1 MNSNIINVI
10 LIKKCYQKRDSYEG
24 CGKYSVR
31 FEKITYAW
39 EQRKLSDCAEFRRGS
54 FPQPYGNKDW
64 YDGKGAMPFVQ
75 VADVSS
81 DMKLVNDT
89 KQKISK
95 LAQPMSVFAEKG
107 SVLVTLQGSIGRVAI
122 TQYGAFVD
130 RTVLIFDKYKDDIDK
145 KFWAYIIKEKFEYE
159 AKKAP
164 GGTIKTI
171 TKEVLANFD
180 LMLPCYA
187 EQSILADYLIKLDHL
202 ITLHQRKCD
211 ETKQLKKFMLQK
223 MFPKNGEKNPEIRF
237 EGFTDDWEQRKLS
250 EICERITRKNRN
262 NESDLPLTIASQ
274 FGLIDQRD
282 FFNKVVAAKDMS
294 NYYLLKKGEFAYNK
308 SYSNGFDYGSI
319 KRLNAYKQGCLS
331 TLYICFGITSDEVES
346 DYLECFFDT
355 LKWYGDLSMICA
367 EGARNHGL
375 LNVDTKGF
383 FDEVTVDLPK
393 SLEEQKRISVYM
405 NALNRLITLHQR
417 KCYELKNLKQ
427 YMANHMFVNQS
438 TKCDRNIATNHKKLQ
453 ERTKEMGELESV
465 IEQRLIDQLCG
476 GDSQWTYRKD
486 IRTEEQL
493 WDNFKYILEQNNK
506 AKLNDMPLSESE
518 FAKIKNDV
526 SHASFYDAGKWQV
539 GENGK
544 VYVHVQRGNETLHL
558 VVMNNEHIAGGT
570 SVYEVINQYQ
580 AFKTDEVDDKRD
592 RRFDVTLLINGIPM
606 IHIELKNK
614 DHSYMDGYRQI
625 EKYISEGKFRGLF
638 SNIQMFVVSNAVD
651 TKYFAAARA
660 AELAEGKKFITGWVD
675 NENYP
680 VCDYLDFAKAVLRIP
695 QAHEMIAKYTVLDNE
710 KKKLLILRPY
720 QIHAIEAMRAASK
733 RSISGYIWHTTGS
746 GKTMTSYK
754 ATRNLLMDIPS
765 IEKTIF
771 LIDRKDLDMQTKMA
785 FQSYADNDTIDV
797 DDTENVDA
805 LIRRLTDGN
814 RQMIVT
820 TRQKLQTMIAK
831 RLQEGT
837 KEYDK
842 IRNLR
847 VAFVVDECHRAVT
860 PETKRKI
867 ERFFAHSLWYGFT
880 GTPIFEENRYE
891 QKGDLPQTTDELYG
905 ACLHSYTIKN
915 AIHDEAVLG
924 FMVENLGPKKED
936 VDDAV
941 FETEEHM
948 RQVLDVVL
956 NQSYTKL
963 GMQNG
968 KGRTYEGI
976 LTVGSIAKAQRYYEL
991 LKRIKAGKDALK
1003 INEEICKV
1011 VPDFPKFAITYSVT
1025 ENDEASTVNQDKMR
1039 ESLQDYNEMFGTHY
1053 DVENINAYNSN
1064 LNDRLARKEKRY
1076 MERSQQLDLVIVV
1089 NRLLT
1094 GFDAPCL
1101 STLYM
1106 DRSPMSPQD
1115 IIQAFS
1121 RTNRL
1126 FDANKTYGQ
1135 VVTFQSPKDF
1145 KKEIDRALRLYSRG
1159 GEGVAVSEDWE
1170 SVLDVFSIDIK
1181 TIHALGRTP
1190 EEISQLSREQKKSFI
1205 YAFRSLDKSFAH
1217 LKAFSRYREEL
1228 LADYDFSQEEYENY
1242 AAMYKN
1248 VMEELKKPKDE
1259 AENDNPVM
1267 DDYDLIAYS
1276 KMRVDFEYI
1285 VELLQGLVNY
1295 LDQSSNDFQDAIFAK
1310 NILALREI
1318 SKEFA
1323 EDNQKL
1329 GELLEQVIDNIEQD
1343 KDRYKGQD
1351 IAVVVNQMRYD
1362 AIDTEIKT
1370 FAKLWN
1376 LNEDDVRYEVYNYR
1390 DGEMANENTFKDR
1403 AYASY
1408 KEGVEEPMPK
1418 FKFRKIIVEKFKHD
1432 LMENVLPLR
1441 N

>member
-1 MNSNIINVI
+1 MNTPKI
-10 LIKKCYQKRDSYEG
+10 
-24 CGKYSVR
+24 R
-31 FEKITYAW
+31 FKGFKDDW
-39 EQRKLSDCAEFRRGS
+39 EQRKLGEVSKRVIVGLATSVTPYYRAEGVPILRNLNIKENYLDDSDILFLDRSYAES
-54 FPQPYGNKDW
+54 Q
-64 YDGKGAMPFVQ
+64 
-75 VADVSS
+75 
-81 DMKLVNDT
+81 
-89 KQKISK
+89 ISK
-95 LAQPMSVFAEKG
+95 QIRAGDVLTVHTGYIGTSCVVPEKYDKCLTFTTLITTTDNSVLKGEFLAQYLNSDIGMSALQ
-107 SVLVTLQGSIGRVAI
+107 SVTTQGGRQNLN
-122 TQYGAFVD
+122 TNDFVKVEI
-130 RTVLIFDKYKDDIDK
+130 RFPSL
-145 KFWAYIIKEKFEYE
+145 
-159 AKKAP
+159 
-164 GGTIKTI
+164 
-171 TKEVLANFD
+171 L
-180 LMLPCYA
+180 
-187 EQSILADYLIKLDHL
+187 EQSNICAMLRNIDNL
-202 ITLHQRKCD
+202 ITLHQRKCC
-211 ETKQLKKFMLQK
+211 ELKK
-223 MFPKNGEKNPEIRF
+223 
-237 EGFTDDWEQRKLS
+237 
-250 EICERITRKNRN
+250 
-262 NESDLPLTIASQ
+262 
-274 FGLIDQRD
+274 
-282 FFNKVVAAKDMS
+282 
-294 NYYLLKKGEFAYNK
+294 
-308 SYSNGFDYGSI
+308 
-319 KRLNAYKQGCLS
+319 
-331 TLYICFGITSDEVES
+331 
-346 DYLECFFDT
+346 
-355 LKWYGDLSMICA
+355 
-367 EGARNHGL
+367 
-375 LNVDTKGF
+375 
-383 FDEVTVDLPK
+383 
-393 SLEEQKRISVYM
+393 
-405 NALNRLITLHQR
+405 
-417 KCYELKNLKQ
+417 LKQ
-427 YMANHMFVNQS
+427 YMFVNQS
-438 TKCDRNIATNHKKLQ
+438 IKCDRNIATNHKKLQ

-506 AKLNDMPLSESE
+506 AKLNDTPLSESE

-820 TRQKLQTMIAK
+820 TRQKLQTMITK

-1170 SVLDVFSIDIK
+1170 SVLDVFSIDVK

-1259 AENDNPVM
+1259 AENDDPVM

-1441 N
+1441 D

>member
-1 MNSNIINVI
+1 MGDSCKLNGRIGFRGYTEKDIVTKEIGGVLTFSPTNIVDNKLTMECKNTYITREKYDESPEIKIFNGDILFVKTGSTLGKSALVTGLKEDASINPQIVVMRVEKDKETFMSNVLITDG
-10 LIKKCYQKRDSYEG
+10 IKKQVTAVKIGGAVPTMTETELKNIKYYEPVEKEEQKRIGQY
-24 CGKYSVR
+24 
-31 FEKITYAW
+31 FEH
-39 EQRKLSDCAEFRRGS
+39 
-54 FPQPYGNKDW
+54 
-64 YDGKGAMPFVQ
+64 
-75 VADVSS
+75 
-81 DMKLVNDT
+81 
-89 KQKISK
+89 
-95 LAQPMSVFAEKG
+95 
-107 SVLVTLQGSIGRVAI
+107 
-122 TQYGAFVD
+122 
-130 RTVLIFDKYKDDIDK
+130 
-145 KFWAYIIKEKFEYE
+145 
-159 AKKAP
+159 
-164 GGTIKTI
+164 
-171 TKEVLANFD
+171 
-180 LMLPCYA
+180 
-187 EQSILADYLIKLDHL
+187 LDHL

-237 EGFTDDWEQRKLS
+237 EGFTDAWEQRKLDTVAKFS
-250 EICERITRKNRN
+250 KGSGYSKGDLIETGTPIILYGRLYTKYETSISDVDTYVEAKEGSVYSKGGEVIVPASGETAEDIARAATVDKSGILLGGDLNVVMP
-262 NESDLPLTIASQ
+262 NEDINSAFLAIS
-274 FGLIDQRD
+274 I
-282 FFNKVVAAKDMS
+282 
-294 NYYLLKKGEFAYNK
+294 
-308 SYSNGFDYGSI
+308 SNGNSQRELAKKAQGKSVVHIHNEEIRNLIVPFPIKAEQNRIVDYF
-319 KRLNAYKQGCLS
+319 S
-331 TLYICFGITSDEVES
+331 TLD
-346 DYLECFFDT
+346 
-355 LKWYGDLSMICA
+355 
-367 EGARNHGL
+367 H
-375 LNVDTKGF
+375 
-383 FDEVTVDLPK
+383 
-393 SLEEQKRISVYM
+393 
-405 NALNRLITLHQR
+405 LITLHQR
-417 KCYELKNLKQ
+417 KCCELKKLKQ

-438 TKCDRNIATNHKKLQ
+438 IKCDRNIAPNHRKLQ

-506 AKLNDMPLSESE
+506 AKLNDMPLSDSE

-820 TRQKLQTMIAK
+820 TRQKLQTMITK

-1039 ESLQDYNEMFGTHY
+1039 ESLQDYNAMFGTHY
-1053 DVENINAYNSN
+1053 DIENINAYNSN

-1106 DRSPMSPQD
+1106 DRSPMNPQD

-1170 SVLDVFSIDIK
+1170 SVLDVFSIDVK

-1259 AENDNPVM
+1259 AENDDPVM

-1441 N
+1441 D

>member
-1 MNSNIINVI
+1 MGDVLICLQNNSFSRADLSNETGVAKNVHYGDVLVKFGEVLDVSKEQLPMI
-10 LIKKCYQKRDSYEG
+10 SDERVLIKYK
-24 CGKYSVR
+24 
-31 FEKITYAW
+31 A
-39 EQRKLSDCAEFRRGS
+39 S
-54 FPQPYGNKDW
+54 FLQNGD
-64 YDGKGAMPFVQ
+64 VI
-75 VADVSS
+75 VAD
-81 DMKLVNDT
+81 T
-89 KQKISK
+89 
-95 LAQPMSVFAEKG
+95 AEDSTVGKCSEIAG
-107 SVLVTLQGSIGRVAI
+107 LNNEIVLSGLHTIPYRP
-122 TQYGAFVD
+122 
-130 RTVLIFDKYKDDIDK
+130 
-145 KFWAYIIKEKFEYE
+145 KEKFASGYLGYYLNSDSYHNQLIPLMQGIKVTAISKSALRDTDIIYPESKE
-159 AKKAP
+159 EQAKI
-164 GGTIKTI
+164 G
-171 TKEVLANFD
+171 NYF
-180 LMLPCYA
+180 
-187 EQSILADYLIKLDHL
+187 QSLDHL
-202 ITLHQRKCD
+202 ITLHQRKCQID
-211 ETKQLKKFMLQK
+211 
-223 MFPKNGEKNPEIRF
+223 GCRF
-237 EGFTDDWEQRKLS
+237 QSPLAITWEQRKLG
-250 EICERITRKNRN
+250 ELCNITTGKLDANAMV
-262 NESDLPLTIASQ
+262 SDGQYDFYTSGIDVFKIDVAAFEGPAITIA
-274 FGLIDQRD
+274 G
-282 FFNKVVAAKDMS
+282 
-294 NYYLLKKGEFAYNK
+294 
-308 SYSNGFDYGSI
+308 NGASVGYMHLADGKF
-319 KRLNAYKQGCLS
+319 NAYQRTYVL
-331 TLYICFGITSDEVES
+331 TDFLADRQF
-346 DYLECFFDT
+346 
-355 LKWYGDLSMICA
+355 
-367 EGARNHGL
+367 
-375 LNVDTKGF
+375 LNVAIGNELPNKIQE
-383 FDEVTVDLPK
+383 EVRGSGIPYIVLNMLTDLAIPFP
-393 SLEEQKRISVYM
+393 SHEEQYAIGVYFQQ
-405 NALNRLITLHQR
+405 LDHLITLHQR
-417 KCYELKNLKQ
+417 KCCELKKLKQ

-438 TKCDRNIATNHKKLQ
+438 IKCDRNIATNHKKLQ

-506 AKLNDMPLSESE
+506 AKLNDTPLSESE

-580 AFKTDEVDDKRD
+580 AFKTDEMDDKRD

-638 SNIQMFVVSNAVD
+638 SNVQMFVVSNAVD

-1408 KEGVEEPMPK
+1408 KAGVEEPMPK

-1441 N
+1441 D

>member
-1 MNSNIINVI
+1 MFRVTRGYVLAATQTNTTKTDEKPYPVYSSQTKDKG
-10 LIKKCYQKRDSYEG
+10 LMGYYKDYLYE
-24 CGKYSVR
+24 
-31 FEKITYAW
+31 
-39 EQRKLSDCAEFRRGS
+39 D
-54 FPQPYGNKDW
+54 
-64 YDGKGAMPFVQ
+64 
-75 VADVSS
+75 
-81 DMKLVNDT
+81 
-89 KQKISK
+89 
-95 LAQPMSVFAEKG
+95 
-107 SVLVTLQGSIGRVAI
+107 AI
-122 TQYGAFVD
+122 TWTTDGANAG
-130 RTVLIFDKYKDDIDK
+130 TVNYRAGKFYCTNVCGVLLSNEVKANQMIAEALNNVAKGYVSYVGNPKLMNNVMADIVIQIPTQ
-145 KFWAYIIKEKFEYE
+145 AEERE
-159 AKKAP
+159 
-164 GGTIKTI
+164 
-171 TKEVLANFD
+171 
-180 LMLPCYA
+180 MLSSLFA
-187 EQSILADYLIKLDHL
+187 SLDHL

-237 EGFTDDWEQRKLS
+237 EGFTDDWEQRKLGEVS
-250 EICERITRKNRN
+250 SKITKKNQDIVVDEVFTN
-262 NESDLPLTIASQ
+262 SAEYGIIS
-274 FGLIDQRD
+274 QRD
-282 FFNKVVAAKDMS
+282 FFDKDIA
-294 NYYLLKKGEFAYNK
+294 NFENIDGYYIVEPNDFVYNPRI
-308 SYSNGFDYGSI
+308 STTAPFGPI
-319 KRLNAYKQGCLS
+319 KRNKLERTGAMSPLYYVFRPHDIDLS
-331 TLYICFGITSDEVES
+331 
-346 DYLECFFDT
+346 YLECFFQT
-355 LKWYGDLSMICA
+355 SCWHTFMRFNGNT
-367 EGARNHGL
+367 GARSDRFAITDK
-375 LNVDTKGF
+375 V
-383 FDEVTVDLPK
+383 FDEMPISMPQDI
-393 SLEEQKRISVYM
+393 EEQQKIGSYFSSLD
-405 NALNRLITLHQR
+405 NLITLHQR
-417 KCYELKNLKQ
+417 KCCELKKLKQ

-438 TKCDRNIATNHKKLQ
+438 IKCDRNIATNHKIKQ

-506 AKLNDMPLSESE
+506 AKLNDTPLSESE

-948 RQVLDVVL
+948 RQVLDVIL

-1039 ESLQDYNEMFGTHY
+1039 ESLQDYNAMFGTHY

-1170 SVLDVFSIDIK
+1170 SVLDVFSIDVK

-1228 LADYDFSQEEYENY
+1228 LVDYDFSQEEYENY

-1259 AENDNPVM
+1259 TEIDDPVM

-1408 KEGVEEPMPK
+1408 KAGVEEPMPK

-1441 N
+1441 D

>member
-1 MNSNIINVI
+1 MGDVCSRVQGNDGRMELPTLTISAGNGWMRQEDRFSGNIAGKEQKNYTLLRKGELSYNHGNSKLAKYGTVFSLQTYEEALVPRVYHSFKVKEGNCDFVEYYFATKLPDRELSKLISSGARMDGLLNIGYDEFMGIQMKFPST
-10 LIKKCYQKRDSYEG
+10 L
-24 CGKYSVR
+24 
-31 FEKITYAW
+31 
-39 EQRKLSDCAEFRRGS
+39 EQRKISLYFR
-54 FPQPYGNKDW
+54 
-64 YDGKGAMPFVQ
+64 
-75 VADVSS
+75 
-81 DMKLVNDT
+81 
-89 KQKISK
+89 
-95 LAQPMSVFAEKG
+95 
-107 SVLVTLQGSIGRVAI
+107 
-122 TQYGAFVD
+122 
-130 RTVLIFDKYKDDIDK
+130 
-145 KFWAYIIKEKFEYE
+145 
-159 AKKAP
+159 
-164 GGTIKTI
+164 
-171 TKEVLANFD
+171 
-180 LMLPCYA
+180 
-187 EQSILADYLIKLDHL
+187 KLDHL
-202 ITLHQRKCD
+202 ITLHQRKC
-211 ETKQLKKFMLQK
+211 
-223 MFPKNGEKNPEIRF
+223 N
-237 EGFTDDWEQRKLS
+237 
-250 EICERITRKNRN
+250 
-262 NESDLPLTIASQ
+262 
-274 FGLIDQRD
+274 
-282 FFNKVVAAKDMS
+282 
-294 NYYLLKKGEFAYNK
+294 
-308 SYSNGFDYGSI
+308 
-319 KRLNAYKQGCLS
+319 
-331 TLYICFGITSDEVES
+331 
-346 DYLECFFDT
+346 
-355 LKWYGDLSMICA
+355 
-367 EGARNHGL
+367 
-375 LNVDTKGF
+375 
-383 FDEVTVDLPK
+383 
-393 SLEEQKRISVYM
+393 
-405 NALNRLITLHQR
+405 
-417 KCYELKNLKQ
+417 ELKNLKQ

-438 TKCDRNIATNHKKLQ
+438 IKCDRNIATNHKKLQ

-506 AKLNDMPLSESE
+506 AKLNDMPLSDSE

-625 EKYISEGKFRGLF
+625 EKYVSEGKFRGLF
-638 SNIQMFVVSNAVD
+638 SNVQMFVVSNAVD
-651 TKYFAAARA
+651 TKYFAAATA
-660 AELAEGKKFITGWVD
+660 AELDKGKKFITGWVD
-675 NENYP
+675 EENSP
-680 VCDYLDFAKAVLRIP
+680 VCDYLDFAEAVLRIP
-695 QAHEMIAKYTVLDNE
+695 QAHEMIAKYMVLDNE

-733 RSISGYIWHTTGS
+733 RGMSGFIWHTTGS

-765 IEKTIF
+765 IEKTVF

-805 LIRRLTDGN
+805 LIRRMADGN

-820 TRQKLQTMIAK
+820 TRQKLQTMITK
-831 RLQEGT
+831 KLQEGT
-837 KEYDK
+837 KEYEK

-860 PETKRKI
+860 PETKRRI

-880 GTPIFEENRYE
+880 GTPIFDENRYE
-891 QKGDLPQTTDELYG
+891 QKGDLPQTTEELYG
-905 ACLHSYTIKN
+905 SCLHSYTIKE

-948 RQVLDVVL
+948 RQVLDVIL

-991 LKRIKAGKDALK
+991 LKRIKEGKDALK

-1025 ENDEASTVNQDKMR
+1025 ENDEASTVNQDKIR
-1039 ESLQDYNEMFGTHY
+1039 EFMKDYNEMFGTHY

-1076 MERSQQLDLVIVV
+1076 LERSQQLDLVIVV

-1106 DRSPMSPQD
+1106 DRQPMSPQD

-1135 VVTFQSPKDF
+1135 VVTFQSPKEF

-1159 GEGVAVSEDWE
+1159 GEGVAVSEDWN
-1170 SVLDVFSIDIK
+1170 SVRETFSIAVK
-1181 TIHALGRTP
+1181 TIHAMGRTP
-1190 EEISQLSREQKKSFI
+1190 EEIHQLSREQKKAFV
-1205 YAFRSLDKSFAH
+1205 YAFRGLDKSFAH

-1228 LADYDFSQEEYENY
+1228 LTEYDFSQEEYENY

-1248 VMEELKKPKDE
+1248 VMEELKDPKDKTE
-1259 AENDNPVM
+1259 KEDPVM

-1295 LDQSSNDFQDAIFAK
+1295 LDQTHDDFQDAIFAK

-1323 EDNQKL
+1323 EDNQQL
-1329 GELLEQVIDNIEQD
+1329 GALLQQVIDNIEQD
-1343 KDRYKGQD
+1343 KARYKGQD
-1351 IAVVVNQMRYD
+1351 IGVVINQMRYD
-1362 AIDTEIKT
+1362 AIDTEIRT

-1376 LNEDDVRYEVYNYR
+1376 LNEDDVRYEVYHYR
-1390 DGEMANENTFKDR
+1390 DGKMENENTFKDR

-1408 KEGVEEPMPK
+1408 KEGVEEPMPP

-1441 N
+1441 D

>member
-1 MNSNIINVI
+1 MN
-10 LIKKCYQKRDSYEG
+10 
-24 CGKYSVR
+24 
-31 FEKITYAW
+31 T
-39 EQRKLSDCAEFRRGS
+39 
-54 FPQPYGNKDW
+54 
-64 YDGKGAMPFVQ
+64 
-75 VADVSS
+75 
-81 DMKLVNDT
+81 
-89 KQKISK
+89 
-95 LAQPMSVFAEKG
+95 
-107 SVLVTLQGSIGRVAI
+107 
-122 TQYGAFVD
+122 
-130 RTVLIFDKYKDDIDK
+130 
-145 KFWAYIIKEKFEYE
+145 
-159 AKKAP
+159 
-164 GGTIKTI
+164 
-171 TKEVLANFD
+171 
-180 LMLPCYA
+180 
-187 EQSILADYLIKLDHL
+187 
-202 ITLHQRKCD
+202 
-211 ETKQLKKFMLQK
+211 
-223 MFPKNGEKNPEIRF
+223 PKIRF
-237 EGFTDDWEQRKLS
+237 KGFKDDWEQRKF
-250 EICERITRKNRN
+250 
-262 NESDLPLTIASQ
+262 SDCYKMSSGYAFKMSDYCDEGV
-274 FGLIDQRD
+274 GLINGESIQHGIINDD
-282 FFNKVVAAKDMS
+282 NLNHLPEFFIQQ
-294 NYYLLKKGEFAYNK
+294 YPEFLLKENDIVVGLNRPITNGNLKIARIPSKYNDSLLYQRAGK
-308 SYSNGFDYGSI
+308 IVYKTDCDKDFTYVLLSQEILKHTLVEAVGSDQPFISTSKLDGWKMMMPSN
-319 KRLNAYKQGCLS
+319 
-331 TLYICFGITSDEVES
+331 
-346 DYLECFFDT
+346 
-355 LKWYGDLSMICA
+355 M
-367 EGARNHGL
+367 
-375 LNVDTKGF
+375 
-383 FDEVTVDLPK
+383 
-393 SLEEQKRISVYM
+393 EEQVKIGEYFQ
-405 NALNRLITLHQR
+405 NLDDLITLHQR
-417 KCYELKNLKQ
+417 KCYELKKLKQ

-438 TKCDRNIATNHKKLQ
+438 IKCDRNIATNHKKLQ
-453 ERTKEMGELESV
+453 ERTKKMGELESV

-820 TRQKLQTMIAK
+820 TRQKLQTMITK

-1039 ESLQDYNEMFGTHY
+1039 ESLQDYNAMFGTHY
-1053 DVENINAYNSN
+1053 DIENINAYNSN

-1170 SVLDVFSIDIK
+1170 SVLDVFSIDVK

-1190 EEISQLSREQKKSFI
+1190 EEIRQLSREQKKSFI

-1259 AENDNPVM
+1259 AENDDPVM

-1441 N
+1441 D

>member
-1 MNSNIINVI
+1 MEPYAVTNDRGFIAQKDAHDEFGYMNN
-10 LIKKCYQKRDSYEG
+10 
-24 CGKYSVR
+24 
-31 FEKITYAW
+31 
-39 EQRKLSDCAEFRRGS
+39 
-54 FPQPYGNKDW
+54 
-64 YDGKGAMPFVQ
+64 
-75 VADVSS
+75 
-81 DMKLVNDT
+81 
-89 KQKISK
+89 
-95 LAQPMSVFAEKG
+95 
-107 SVLVTLQGSIGRVAI
+107 
-122 TQYGAFVD
+122 VD
-130 RTVLIFDKYKDDIDK
+130 RTAYNIVPPNSFAYNPARINVGSLGYYAGGENVIVSSLYEVFQTENYMDDTFLLHWLKSDYFPKWIEKLQEGSVRLYFYFDKLIQCQMMVPSIDEQK
-145 KFWAYIIKEKFEYE
+145 KIGEY
-159 AKKAP
+159 
-164 GGTIKTI
+164 
-171 TKEVLANFD
+171 F
-180 LMLPCYA
+180 
-187 EQSILADYLIKLDHL
+187 SKLDHL

-223 MFPKNGEKNPEIRF
+223 MFPENGEKNPKIRF
-237 EGFTDDWEQRKLS
+237 EGFTDDWEQRKLGDS
-250 EICERITRKNRN
+250 CKLNGRIGFRGYTEKDIVTKEIGGVLTFSPTNIVDNKLTMECKNTYITREKYD
-262 NESDLPLTIASQ
+262 ESPEIKIFNGDILFVKTGSTLGKSALVTGLKEDASINPQ
-274 FGLIDQRD
+274 I
-282 FFNKVVAAKDMS
+282 VVMRVEKDTETFMS
-294 NYYLLKKGEFAYNK
+294 NVLITDGIKKQVTAVKIGGAVPTMTETELKNIKYYEP
-308 SYSNGFDYGSI
+308 
-319 KRLNAYKQGCLS
+319 
-331 TLYICFGITSDEVES
+331 VE
-346 DYLECFFDT
+346 
-355 LKWYGDLSMICA
+355 K
-367 EGARNHGL
+367 
-375 LNVDTKGF
+375 
-383 FDEVTVDLPK
+383 
-393 SLEEQKRISVYM
+393 EEQKRIGQYFEH
-405 NALNRLITLHQR
+405 LDHLITLHQR
-417 KCYELKNLKQ
+417 KCCELKKLKQ

-438 TKCDRNIATNHKKLQ
+438 IKCDRNIATNHKKLQ

-506 AKLNDMPLSESE
+506 AKLNDTPLSDSE

-785 FQSYADNDTIDV
+785 FQSYADSDTIDV

-820 TRQKLQTMIAK
+820 TRQKLQTMITK
-831 RLQEGT
+831 RLQEET

-1039 ESLQDYNEMFGTHY
+1039 ESLQDYNAMFGTHY

-1170 SVLDVFSIDIK
+1170 SVLDVFSIDVK

-1190 EEISQLSREQKKSFI
+1190 EEIRQLSREQKKSFI

-1259 AENDNPVM
+1259 AENDDPVM

-1295 LDQSSNDFQDAIFAK
+1295 LDQSNNDFQDAIFTK

-1441 N
+1441 D

>member
-1 MNSNIINVI
+1 MNTPKI
-10 LIKKCYQKRDSYEG
+10 
-24 CGKYSVR
+24 R
-31 FEKITYAW
+31 FKGFTDDW
-39 EQRKLSDCAEFRRGS
+39 EQRKLGEI
-54 FPQPYGNKDW
+54 Y
-64 YDGKGAMPFVQ
+64 
-75 VADVSS
+75 
-81 DMKLVNDT
+81 
-89 KQKISK
+89 
-95 LAQPMSVFAEKG
+95 
-107 SVLVTLQGSIGRVAI
+107 GSIGN
-122 TQYGAFVD
+122 AFVGTATPYYVD
-130 RTVLIFDKYKDDIDK
+130 QGHFYLESNNVKDGQINHNSEIFINDEFYEKQRDKWLHAGDMVMVQSGHVGHAAVIPKELDNTAAHALIMFRN
-145 KFWAYIIKEKFEYE
+145 AKEKIEPYFLNYEYQTDKT
-159 AKKAP
+159 KKKIENITT
-164 GGTIKTI
+164 GNTIKH
-171 TKEVLANFD
+171 
-180 LMLPCYA
+180 
-187 EQSILADYLIKLDHL
+187 ILASDMQEFEVDIPKYEEQKIIAGYFRTIDHL

-223 MFPKNGEKNPEIRF
+223 MFPKNGEKNPKIRF
-237 EGFTDDWEQRKLS
+237 EGFTDDWEQRKLGEVVGIYDGVHQTPQYQDSGIMFLSVENITTLKS
-250 EICERITRKNRN
+250 EKYISEEAFERDYKVYPEKGDILMTRIGDVGTTNVVQTK
-262 NESDLPLTIASQ
+262 E
-274 FGLIDQRD
+274 
-282 FFNKVVAAKDMS
+282 KVAFYVSLA
-294 NYYLLKKGEFAYNK
+294 LLKPKEINSYFLSNAMKTSVFQKGLRERTLVTAIPQKINK
-308 SYSNGFDYGSI
+308 DEIGRVNVFI
-319 KRLNAYKQGCLS
+319 TNNA
-331 TLYICFGITSDEVES
+331 
-346 DYLECFFDT
+346 
-355 LKWYGDLSMICA
+355 
-367 EGARNHGL
+367 
-375 LNVDTKGF
+375 
-383 FDEVTVDLPK
+383 
-393 SLEEQKRISVYM
+393 EEQKKIGDYFT
-405 NALNRLITLHQR
+405 ALDHLITLHQR
-417 KCYELKNLKQ
+417 KCCELKKLKQ

-438 TKCDRNIATNHKKLQ
+438 IKCDRNIATNHEKLQ

-506 AKLNDMPLSESE
+506 AKLNDTPLSESE

-638 SNIQMFVVSNAVD
+638 SNVQMFVVSNAVD
-651 TKYFAAARA
+651 TKYFAAATA
-660 AELAEGKKFITGWVD
+660 AELDKGKKFITGWVD
-675 NENYP
+675 EENSP
-680 VCDYLDFAKAVLRIP
+680 VCDYLDFAEAVLRIP
-695 QAHEMIAKYTVLDNE
+695 QAHEMIAKYMVLDNE

-733 RSISGYIWHTTGS
+733 RGMSGFIWHTTGS

-765 IEKTIF
+765 IEKTVF

-805 LIRRLTDGN
+805 LIRRMADGN

-820 TRQKLQTMIAK
+820 TRQKLQTMITK
-831 RLQEGT
+831 KLQEGT
-837 KEYDK
+837 KEYEK

-860 PETKRKI
+860 PETKRRI

-880 GTPIFEENRYE
+880 GTPIFDENRYE
-891 QKGDLPQTTDELYG
+891 QKGDLPQTTEELYG
-905 ACLHSYTIKN
+905 SCLHSYTIKE

-948 RQVLDVVL
+948 RQVLDVIL

-991 LKRIKAGKDALK
+991 LKRIKEGKDALK

-1025 ENDEASTVNQDKMR
+1025 ENDEASTVNQDKIR
-1039 ESLQDYNEMFGTHY
+1039 EFMKDYNEMFGTHY

-1076 MERSQQLDLVIVV
+1076 LERSQQLDLVIVV

-1106 DRSPMSPQD
+1106 DRQPMSPQD

-1135 VVTFQSPKDF
+1135 VVTFQSPKEF

-1159 GEGVAVSEDWE
+1159 GEGVAVSEDWN
-1170 SVLDVFSIDIK
+1170 SVRETFSIAVK
-1181 TIHALGRTP
+1181 TIHAMGRTP
-1190 EEISQLSREQKKSFI
+1190 EEIHQLSREQKKAFV
-1205 YAFRSLDKSFAH
+1205 YAFRGLDKSFAH

-1228 LADYDFSQEEYENY
+1228 LTEYDFSQEEYENY

-1248 VMEELKKPKDE
+1248 VMEELKDPKDKTE
-1259 AENDNPVM
+1259 KEDPVM

-1295 LDQSSNDFQDAIFAK
+1295 LDQTHDDFQDAIFAK

-1323 EDNQKL
+1323 EDNQQL
-1329 GELLEQVIDNIEQD
+1329 GALLQQVIDNIEQD
-1343 KDRYKGQD
+1343 KARYKGQD
-1351 IAVVVNQMRYD
+1351 IGVVINQMRYD
-1362 AIDTEIKT
+1362 AIDTEIRT

-1376 LNEDDVRYEVYNYR
+1376 LNEDDVRYEVYHYR
-1390 DGEMANENTFKDR
+1390 DGKMENENTFKDR

-1408 KEGVEEPMPK
+1408 KEGVEEPMPP

-1441 N
+1441 D

>member
-1 MNSNIINVI
+1 MNTPKI
-10 LIKKCYQKRDSYEG
+10 
-24 CGKYSVR
+24 R
-31 FEKITYAW
+31 FKGFADDW
-39 EQRKLSDCAEFRRGS
+39 EQRKLGDSCKLNGRIGFRGYTEKDIVTKEIGGVLTFSPTNIVDNKLTMECKNTYITREKYDESPEIKIFNGDILFVKTGS
-54 FPQPYGNKDW
+54 TL
-64 YDGKGAMPFVQ
+64 GKSA
-75 VADVSS
+75 
-81 DMKLVNDT
+81 
-89 KQKISK
+89 
-95 LAQPMSVFAEKG
+95 
-107 SVLVTLQGSIGRVAI
+107 LVTGLKEDASINPQIVVMRVEKDKE
-122 TQYGAFVD
+122 TFMSN
-130 RTVLIFDKYKDDIDK
+130 VLITDGIKKQVTAVKIGGAVPTMTETELKNIKY
-145 KFWAYIIKEKFEYE
+145 YEPVEKEEQKRIGQYFEH
-159 AKKAP
+159 
-164 GGTIKTI
+164 
-171 TKEVLANFD
+171 
-180 LMLPCYA
+180 
-187 EQSILADYLIKLDHL
+187 LDHL

-237 EGFTDDWEQRKLS
+237 EGFTDDWEQRKLGEVS
-250 EICERITRKNRN
+250 SKITKKNQDIVVDEVFTN
-262 NESDLPLTIASQ
+262 SAEYGIIS
-274 FGLIDQRD
+274 QRD
-282 FFNKVVAAKDMS
+282 FFDKDIA
-294 NYYLLKKGEFAYNK
+294 NFENIDGYYIVEPNDFVYNPRI
-308 SYSNGFDYGSI
+308 STTAPFGPI
-319 KRLNAYKQGCLS
+319 KRNKLERTGAMSPLYYVFRPHDIDLS
-331 TLYICFGITSDEVES
+331 
-346 DYLECFFDT
+346 YLECFFQT
-355 LKWYGDLSMICA
+355 SCWHTFMRFNGNT
-367 EGARNHGL
+367 GARSDRFAITDK
-375 LNVDTKGF
+375 V
-383 FDEVTVDLPK
+383 FDEMPISMPQDI
-393 SLEEQKRISVYM
+393 EEQQKIGSYFSSLD
-405 NALNRLITLHQR
+405 NLITLHQR
-417 KCYELKNLKQ
+417 KCCELKKLKQ

-438 TKCDRNIATNHKKLQ
+438 IKCDRNIATNHKKLQ

-506 AKLNDMPLSESE
+506 AKLNDTPLSESE

-580 AFKTDEVDDKRD
+580 AFKTDEMDDKRD

-638 SNIQMFVVSNAVD
+638 SNVQMFVVSNAVD

-1441 N
+1441 D

>member
-1 MNSNIINVI
+1 M
-10 LIKKCYQKRDSYEG
+10 
-24 CGKYSVR
+24 
-31 FEKITYAW
+31 
-39 EQRKLSDCAEFRRGS
+39 
-54 FPQPYGNKDW
+54 
-64 YDGKGAMPFVQ
+64 
-75 VADVSS
+75 
-81 DMKLVNDT
+81 
-89 KQKISK
+89 
-95 LAQPMSVFAEKG
+95 
-107 SVLVTLQGSIGRVAI
+107 
-122 TQYGAFVD
+122 
-130 RTVLIFDKYKDDIDK
+130 
-145 KFWAYIIKEKFEYE
+145 
-159 AKKAP
+159 
-164 GGTIKTI
+164 
-171 TKEVLANFD
+171 
-180 LMLPCYA
+180 
-187 EQSILADYLIKLDHL
+187 
-202 ITLHQRKCD
+202 
-211 ETKQLKKFMLQK
+211 
-223 MFPKNGEKNPEIRF
+223 
-237 EGFTDDWEQRKLS
+237 
-250 EICERITRKNRN
+250 
-262 NESDLPLTIASQ
+262 
-274 FGLIDQRD
+274 IDQRD
-282 FFNKVVAAKDMS
+282 FFNKIVAAKDMS

-355 LKWYGDLSMICA
+355 LKWYGDVSMICA

-393 SLEEQKRISVYM
+393 SLEEQKRISAYL
-405 NALNRLITLHQR
+405 NALNHLITLHQR
-417 KCYELKNLKQ
+417 KCDETKQLKKFMLQKMFPKNGEKNPEIRFEGFTDDWEQRKLIDYLDVSNEKNKKGDYKKTDVLSVSGEVGIVNQIEFQGRSFAGVSVENYGIVNEGDVVYTKSPLKANPYGIIKTNKGKAGIVSTLYAVYKPKENTDSNFVQIYFELDSRMNSYMHPLVNKGAKNDMKVSDENALKGNVTFPKINEQKAISNFITELDNLITLHQRKCCELKKLKE

-438 TKCDRNIATNHKKLQ
+438 IKCDRNIATNHKKLQ
-453 ERTKEMGELESV
+453 ERTKKMGELESV

-580 AFKTDEVDDKRD
+580 AFKTDEVDDKRN

-638 SNIQMFVVSNAVD
+638 SNVQMFVVSNAVD

-675 NENYP
+675 EKNHP

-785 FQSYADNDTIDV
+785 FQSYAENDTIIV

-867 ERFFAHSLWYGFT
+867 ERFFSHSLWYGFT

-1039 ESLQDYNEMFGTHY
+1039 ESLQDYNAMFGTHY
-1053 DVENINAYNSN
+1053 DIENINAYNSN

-1217 LKAFSRYREEL
+1217 LKAFSRYQEEL

-1441 N
+1441 D

>member
-1 MNSNIINVI
+1 MCKRIFKEQTSEEGEVPFYKIGTFGGIPDAYITRELFEEYKKNYQYPNKGDI
-10 LIKKCYQKRDSYEG
+10 LISA
-24 CGKYSVR
+24 S
-31 FEKITYAW
+31 
-39 EQRKLSDCAEFRRGS
+39 
-54 FPQPYGNKDW
+54 
-64 YDGKGAMPFVQ
+64 
-75 VADVSS
+75 
-81 DMKLVNDT
+81 
-89 KQKISK
+89 
-95 LAQPMSVFAEKG
+95 
-107 SVLVTLQGSIGRVAI
+107 GSIGRTVEYTGKDEYYQDSNI
-122 TQYGAFVD
+122 VWLKHENDLDNSFLKVLYGV
-130 RTVLIFDKYKDDIDK
+130 IE
-145 KFWAYIIKEKFEYE
+145 WSCE
-159 AKKAP
+159 
-164 GGTIKTI
+164 GSTIKR
-171 TKEVLANFD
+171 LYNDNF
-180 LMLPCYA
+180 LKTEFMLPKIE
-187 EQSILADYLIKLDHL
+187 EQIKIGEYFSKLDHL

-237 EGFTDDWEQRKLS
+237 EGFTDAWEQRKLDTVAKFS
-250 EICERITRKNRN
+250 KGSGYSKGDLIETGTPIILYGRLYTKYETSISDVDTYVEAKEGSVYSKGGEVIVPASGETAEDIARAATVDKSGILLGGDLNVVMP
-262 NESDLPLTIASQ
+262 NEDINSAFLAIS
-274 FGLIDQRD
+274 I
-282 FFNKVVAAKDMS
+282 
-294 NYYLLKKGEFAYNK
+294 
-308 SYSNGFDYGSI
+308 SNGNSQRELAKKAQGKSVVHIHNEEIRNLIVPFPIKAEQNRIVDYF
-319 KRLNAYKQGCLS
+319 S
-331 TLYICFGITSDEVES
+331 TLD
-346 DYLECFFDT
+346 
-355 LKWYGDLSMICA
+355 
-367 EGARNHGL
+367 H
-375 LNVDTKGF
+375 
-383 FDEVTVDLPK
+383 
-393 SLEEQKRISVYM
+393 
-405 NALNRLITLHQR
+405 LITLHQR
-417 KCYELKNLKQ
+417 KCCELKKLKQ

-438 TKCDRNIATNHKKLQ
+438 IKCDRNIAPNHRKLQ

-506 AKLNDMPLSESE
+506 AKLNDTPLSESE

-820 TRQKLQTMIAK
+820 TRQKLQTMITK

-991 LKRIKAGKDALK
+991 LKRVKAGKDALK

-1011 VPDFPKFAITYSVT
+1011 VPDFPKFAITYSVM

-1039 ESLQDYNEMFGTHY
+1039 ESLQDYNAMFGTHY
-1053 DVENINAYNSN
+1053 DIENINAYNSN

-1170 SVLDVFSIDIK
+1170 SVLDVFSIDVK

-1190 EEISQLSREQKKSFI
+1190 EEIRQLSREQKKSFI

-1259 AENDNPVM
+1259 AENDDPVM

-1441 N
+1441 D

>member
-1 MNSNIINVI
+1 MNTPKI
-10 LIKKCYQKRDSYEG
+10 
-24 CGKYSVR
+24 R
-31 FEKITYAW
+31 FKGFEDHW
-39 EQRKLSDCAEFRRGS
+39 EQRKLGEVVGIYDGVHQT
-54 FPQPYGNKDW
+54 PQYQDSGIMFLSVENITTLKSEKYISEEAFERDYKVYPQKGDILMTRIGDVGTTNVVQTTGKVAFYVSLALLKPKEINSYFLSNAMKTSVFQKGLRERTLVTAIPQKINKD
-64 YDGKGAMPFVQ
+64 
-75 VADVSS
+75 
-81 DMKLVNDT
+81 
-89 KQKISK
+89 
-95 LAQPMSVFAEKG
+95 E
-107 SVLVTLQGSIGRVAI
+107 IGRVNVFI
-122 TQYGAFVD
+122 TNNAEEQ
-130 RTVLIFDKYKDDIDK
+130 K
-145 KFWAYIIKEKFEYE
+145 KIE
-159 AKKAP
+159 
-164 GGTIKTI
+164 
-171 TKEVLANFD
+171 
-180 LMLPCYA
+180 
-187 EQSILADYLIKLDHL
+187 DYFTALDHL

-211 ETKQLKKFMLQK
+211 ETKQLKKFMLQN

-237 EGFTDDWEQRKLS
+237 EGFTDDWEQRKLN
-250 EICERITRKNRN
+250 EIADVRDGTHDSPKYVQEGHPFITSKN
-262 NESDLPLTIASQ
+262 
-274 FGLIDQRD
+274 
-282 FFNKVVAAKDMS
+282 V
-294 NYYLLKKGEFAYNK
+294 
-308 SYSNGFDYGSI
+308 SNGFINY
-319 KRLNAYKQGCLS
+319 
-331 TLYICFGITSDEVES
+331 DEVQYITDV
-346 DYLECFFDT
+346 DYEEINKRSKVDVHDILMGMIGTIGNLALIRQKPDFAIKNVALIKYTGDVDYQYLYQT
-355 LKWYGDLSMICA
+355 LQ
-367 EGARNHGL
+367 
-375 LNVDTKGF
+375 VDC
-383 FDEVTVDLPK
+383 VTRQLFTGMDGGTQKFV
-393 SLEEQKRISVYM
+393 SLKKIRELGIPFTEEQEQQKIGQYFE
-405 NALNRLITLHQR
+405 NLDNLITLHQR
-417 KCYELKNLKQ
+417 KCCELKKLKQ

-438 TKCDRNIATNHKKLQ
+438 IKCDRNIATNHKKLQ

-506 AKLNDMPLSESE
+506 AKLNDTPLSDSE

-675 NENYP
+675 EKNHP

-1039 ESLQDYNEMFGTHY
+1039 ESLQDYNAMFGTHY

-1170 SVLDVFSIDIK
+1170 SVLDVFSIDVK

-1259 AENDNPVM
+1259 AENDDPVM

-1441 N
+1441 D

>member
-1 MNSNIINVI
+1 MGDSCKLNGRIGFRGYTEKDIVTKEIGGVLTFSPTNIVDNKLTMECKNTYITREKYDESPEIKIFNGDILFVKTGSTLGKSALVTGLKEDASINPQIVVMRVEKDKETFMSNVLITDG
-10 LIKKCYQKRDSYEG
+10 IKKQVTAVKIGGAVPTMTETELKNIKYYEPVEKEEQKRIGQY
-24 CGKYSVR
+24 
-31 FEKITYAW
+31 FEH
-39 EQRKLSDCAEFRRGS
+39 
-54 FPQPYGNKDW
+54 
-64 YDGKGAMPFVQ
+64 
-75 VADVSS
+75 
-81 DMKLVNDT
+81 
-89 KQKISK
+89 
-95 LAQPMSVFAEKG
+95 
-107 SVLVTLQGSIGRVAI
+107 
-122 TQYGAFVD
+122 
-130 RTVLIFDKYKDDIDK
+130 
-145 KFWAYIIKEKFEYE
+145 
-159 AKKAP
+159 
-164 GGTIKTI
+164 
-171 TKEVLANFD
+171 
-180 LMLPCYA
+180 
-187 EQSILADYLIKLDHL
+187 LDHL

-237 EGFTDDWEQRKLS
+237 EGFTDDWEQRKLGDVFEQTTNFVDPNKK
-250 EICERITRKNRN
+250 EIELW
-262 NESDLPLTIASQ
+262 SLTVED
-274 FGLIDQRD
+274 GL
-282 FFNKVVAAKDMS
+282 
-294 NYYLLKKGEFAYNK
+294 
-308 SYSNGFDYGSI
+308 
-319 KRLNAYKQGCLS
+319 
-331 TLYICFGITSDEVES
+331 T
-346 DYLECFFDT
+346 
-355 LKWYGDLSMICA
+355 
-367 EGARNHGL
+367 
-375 LNVDTKGF
+375 
-383 FDEVTVDLPK
+383 PK
-393 SLEEQKRISVYM
+393 SERYNREFLVKKDTGFKEVRSGDIVYNPMNMTLGAVGYNGMSKSVAVSGYYTTMITNEGYDSYYINTWLKSPQAMALYKTFATGSLIEKQRVQFPTLSIIPATFPQYEEQVRIGYYFM
-405 NALNRLITLHQR
+405 RLDHLITLHQR
-417 KCYELKNLKQ
+417 KCCELKKLKQ

-438 TKCDRNIATNHKKLQ
+438 IKCDRNIATNHKKLQ

-506 AKLNDMPLSESE
+506 AKLNDTPLSESE

-580 AFKTDEVDDKRD
+580 AFKTDEMDDKRD

-638 SNIQMFVVSNAVD
+638 SNVQMFVVSNAVD

-1441 N
+1441 D

>member
-1 MNSNIINVI
+1 MGALMEDGIILEQSDGNHGELYPRSEEFVN
-10 LIKKCYQKRDSYEG
+10 EG
-24 CGKYSVR
+24 
-31 FEKITYAW
+31 I
-39 EQRKLSDCAEFRRGS
+39 
-54 FPQPYGNKDW
+54 PYI
-64 YDGKGAMPFVQ
+64 A
-75 VADVSS
+75 ASSISS
-81 DMKLVNDT
+81 DGERIDFNLT
-89 KQKISK
+89 KYLSMERAIQFRKGVAK
-95 LAQPMSVFAEKG
+95 NGDVLLAHNATVGPSVMLSMDYEFAIL
-107 SVLVTLQGSIGRVAI
+107 STSLTLYRL
-122 TQYGAFVD
+122 D
-130 RTVLIFDKYKDDIDK
+130 
-145 KFWAYIIKEKFEYE
+145 KEKMSPMFFLQAIRSGYFQ
-159 AKKAP
+159 KQL
-164 GGTIKTI
+164 
-171 TKEVLANFD
+171 EVFMKQTTRSQVPILTQRN
-180 LMLPCYA
+180 LQISYPINKV
-187 EQSILADYLIKLDHL
+187 EQERIGEFLSNLDHL
-202 ITLHQRKCD
+202 ITLHQRKCC
-211 ETKQLKKFMLQK
+211 ELKK
-223 MFPKNGEKNPEIRF
+223 
-237 EGFTDDWEQRKLS
+237 
-250 EICERITRKNRN
+250 
-262 NESDLPLTIASQ
+262 
-274 FGLIDQRD
+274 
-282 FFNKVVAAKDMS
+282 
-294 NYYLLKKGEFAYNK
+294 
-308 SYSNGFDYGSI
+308 
-319 KRLNAYKQGCLS
+319 
-331 TLYICFGITSDEVES
+331 
-346 DYLECFFDT
+346 
-355 LKWYGDLSMICA
+355 
-367 EGARNHGL
+367 
-375 LNVDTKGF
+375 
-383 FDEVTVDLPK
+383 
-393 SLEEQKRISVYM
+393 
-405 NALNRLITLHQR
+405 
-417 KCYELKNLKQ
+417 LKQ
-427 YMANHMFVNQS
+427 YMANHMFVNHS
-438 TKCDRNIATNHKKLQ
+438 IKCDRNIATNHKKLQ

-820 TRQKLQTMIAK
+820 TRQKLQTMITK

-1039 ESLQDYNEMFGTHY
+1039 ESLQDYNGMFGTHY
-1053 DVENINAYNSN
+1053 DIENINAYNSN

-1170 SVLDVFSIDIK
+1170 SVLDVFSIDVK

-1259 AENDNPVM
+1259 AENDDPVM

-1441 N
+1441 D

>member
-1 MNSNIINVI
+1 MYFQDPDRVTSNNIDTRTYVMREGDIAFEGHSNQEYRYGRFVANDIGDGVI
-10 LIKKCYQKRDSYEG
+10 SELFPIYQHIVPYDNNYWKYAIQIETIMAPKILRCIEISYTSSNKLDE
-24 CGKYSVR
+24 KFFLEESTSVPGI
-31 FEKITYAW
+31 E
-39 EQRKLSDCAEFRRGS
+39 EQRKIGALLSNLD
-54 FPQPYGNKDW
+54 N
-64 YDGKGAMPFVQ
+64 
-75 VADVSS
+75 
-81 DMKLVNDT
+81 
-89 KQKISK
+89 
-95 LAQPMSVFAEKG
+95 
-107 SVLVTLQGSIGRVAI
+107 
-122 TQYGAFVD
+122 
-130 RTVLIFDKYKDDIDK
+130 LI
-145 KFWAYIIKEKFEYE
+145 A
-159 AKKAP
+159 
-164 GGTIKTI
+164 
-171 TKEVLANFD
+171 
-180 LMLPCYA
+180 
-187 EQSILADYLIKLDHL
+187 
-202 ITLHQRKCD
+202 LHQRKCD

-223 MFPKNGEKNPEIRF
+223 MFPKNGEKNPKIRF
-237 EGFTDDWEQRKLS
+237 EGFTDDWEQRKLGDVFKEYS
-250 EICERITRKNRN
+250 EKHHEELPALTIVQGGGTIFRE
-262 NESDLPLTIASQ
+262 ESDRSLQYDKSNLSGYKMVKKDDFIVHLRS
-274 FGLIDQRD
+274 FEGGLEKANSDGII
-282 FFNKVVAAKDMS
+282 S
-294 NYYLLKKGEFAYNK
+294 PAYH
-308 SYSNGFDYGSI
+308 
-319 KRLNAYKQGCLS
+319 
-331 TLYICFGITSDEVES
+331 TMH
-346 DYLECFFDT
+346 
-355 LKWYGDLSMICA
+355 GD
-367 EGARNHGL
+367 
-375 LNVDTKGF
+375 NVDSRFYYPYFRSYDFINRKLVAHVYGIR
-383 FDEVTVDLPK
+383 DGRSIDIDGMK
-393 SLEEQKRISVYM
+393 SIEIPYTSYEEQKTIGDYLDS
-405 NALNRLITLHQR
+405 LDHLITLHQR
-417 KCYELKNLKQ
+417 KCCELKKLKQ

-506 AKLNDMPLSESE
+506 AKLNDMPLSDSE

-625 EKYISEGKFRGLF
+625 EKYVSEGKFRGLF
-638 SNIQMFVVSNAVD
+638 SNVQMFVVSNAVD
-651 TKYFAAARA
+651 TKYFAAATA
-660 AELAEGKKFITGWVD
+660 AELDKGKKFITGWVD
-675 NENYP
+675 EENSP
-680 VCDYLDFAKAVLRIP
+680 VCDYLDFAEAVLRIP
-695 QAHEMIAKYTVLDNE
+695 QAHEMIAKYMVLDNE

-733 RSISGYIWHTTGS
+733 RGMSGFIWHTTGS

-765 IEKTIF
+765 IEKTVF

-805 LIRRLTDGN
+805 LIRRMADGN

-820 TRQKLQTMIAK
+820 TRQKLQTMITK
-831 RLQEGT
+831 KLQEGT
-837 KEYDK
+837 KEYEK

-860 PETKRKI
+860 PETKRRI

-880 GTPIFEENRYE
+880 GTPIFDENRYE
-891 QKGDLPQTTDELYG
+891 QKGDLPQTTEELYG
-905 ACLHSYTIKN
+905 SCLHSYTIKE

-948 RQVLDVVL
+948 RQVLDVIL

-991 LKRIKAGKDALK
+991 LKRIKEGKDALK

-1025 ENDEASTVNQDKMR
+1025 ENDEASTVNQDKIR
-1039 ESLQDYNEMFGTHY
+1039 ESMKDYNEMFGTHY

-1076 MERSQQLDLVIVV
+1076 LERSQQLDLVIVV

-1106 DRSPMSPQD
+1106 DRQPMSPQD

-1135 VVTFQSPKDF
+1135 VVTFQSPKEF

-1159 GEGVAVSEDWE
+1159 GEGVAVSEDWN
-1170 SVLDVFSIDIK
+1170 SVRETFSIAVK
-1181 TIHALGRTP
+1181 TIHAMGRTP
-1190 EEISQLSREQKKSFI
+1190 EEIHQLSREQKKAFV
-1205 YAFRSLDKSFAH
+1205 YAFRGLDKSFAH

-1228 LADYDFSQEEYENY
+1228 LTEYDFSQEEYENY

-1248 VMEELKKPKDE
+1248 VMEELKDPKDKTE
-1259 AENDNPVM
+1259 KEDPVM

-1295 LDQSSNDFQDAIFAK
+1295 LDQTHDDFQDAIFAK

-1323 EDNQKL
+1323 EDNQQL
-1329 GELLEQVIDNIEQD
+1329 GALLQQVIDNIEQD
-1343 KDRYKGQD
+1343 KARYKGQD
-1351 IAVVVNQMRYD
+1351 IGVVINQMRYD
-1362 AIDTEIKT
+1362 AIDTEIRT

-1376 LNEDDVRYEVYNYR
+1376 LNEDDVRYEVYHYR
-1390 DGEMANENTFKDR
+1390 DGKMENENTFKDR

-1408 KEGVEEPMPK
+1408 KAGVEEPMPK

-1441 N
+1441 D

>member
-1 MNSNIINVI
+1 MLVQPVTDGPHETPRLVENGIPFISVDAIVDNKIDFSR
-10 LIKKCYQKRDSYEG
+10 KRG
-24 CGKYSVR
+24 
-31 FEKITYAW
+31 
-39 EQRKLSDCAEFRRGS
+39 
-54 FPQPYGNKDW
+54 
-64 YDGKGAMPFVQ
+64 
-75 VADVSS
+75 DVSEEYDAECCKKYKPQYHDVYVVKS
-81 DMKLVNDT
+81 GSTVGKVAIVETTDRFNIWSPLAALRCEGKT
-89 KQKISK
+89 KPYYLFYLLQTRRMQ
-95 LAQPMSVFAEKG
+95 AQILDKASNGTQPNLSMRELEKFD
-107 SVLVTLQGSIGRVAI
+107 VLVTDNAEEQQRIG
-122 TQYGAFVD
+122 
-130 RTVLIFDKYKDDIDK
+130 
-145 KFWAYIIKEKFEYE
+145 
-159 AKKAP
+159 
-164 GGTIKTI
+164 
-171 TKEVLANFD
+171 
-180 LMLPCYA
+180 
-187 EQSILADYLIKLDHL
+187 DYFKSLDHL

-211 ETKQLKKFMLQK
+211 ETKELKKYMLQK
-223 MFPKNGEKNPEIRF
+223 MFPKDGEKNPEIRF
-237 EGFTDDWEQRKLS
+237 EGFTDDWEQRKFSDLYVKVSEKNDLS
-250 EICERITRKNRN
+250 FGADKIISVANMYFKQDIKESGDDYMKTYNVMRLGDIAFEGNKSKNYAHGRFVENTIGDGIVSHVFDVFRPIVDYDLSYWKYFIN
-262 NESDLPLTIASQ
+262 NEGIMGRIMARCTKSSTMMTNLVAN
-274 FGLIDQRD
+274 D
-282 FFNKVVAAKDMS
+282 F
-294 NYYLLKKGEFAYNK
+294 LKEFVLVPA
-308 SYSNGFDYGSI
+308 
-319 KRLNAYKQGCLS
+319 LA
-331 TLYICFGITSDEVES
+331 
-346 DYLECFFDT
+346 
-355 LKWYGDLSMICA
+355 
-367 EGARNHGL
+367 
-375 LNVDTKGF
+375 
-383 FDEVTVDLPK
+383 
-393 SLEEQKRISVYM
+393 EQKEIGEYFR
-405 NALNRLITLHQR
+405 NLDNLITLHQR

-427 YMANHMFVNQS
+427 YMANHMFVNHS
-438 TKCDRNIATNHKKLQ
+438 IKCDRNIATNHKKLQ

-465 IEQRLIDQLCG
+465 IEQKLIDQLCG

-820 TRQKLQTMIAK
+820 TRQKLQTMITK

-1039 ESLQDYNEMFGTHY
+1039 ESLQDYNAMFGTHY
-1053 DVENINAYNSN
+1053 DIENINAYNSN

-1170 SVLDVFSIDIK
+1170 SVLDVFSIDVK

-1190 EEISQLSREQKKSFI
+1190 EEIRQLSREQKKSFI

-1228 LADYDFSQEEYENY
+1228 LADYDFSQKEYENY

-1259 AENDNPVM
+1259 AENDDPVM

-1441 N
+1441 D

>member
-10 LIKKCYQKRDSYEG
+10 LIKKCYQKRDSYER
-24 CGKYSVR
+24 CDKYIVWYKK
-31 FEKITYAW
+31 FTYAW
-39 EQRKLSDCAEFRRGS
+39 EQRKVGDQMYIKSRIGWQAL
-54 FPQPYGNKDW
+54 
-64 YDGKGAMPFVQ
+64 
-75 VADVSS
+75 
-81 DMKLVNDT
+81 T
-89 KQKISK
+89 KQEYLSEGDYY
-95 LAQPMSVFAEKG
+95 L
-107 SVLVTLQGSIGRVAI
+107 I
-122 TQYGAFVD
+122 TG
-130 RTVLIFDKYKDDIDK
+130 TDIDETTHRVDLK
-145 KFWAYIIKEKFEYE
+145 RSYYVSKERYEMDSKIQVKEGDIIVTKD
-159 AKKAP
+159 
-164 GGTIKTI
+164 GTIGKVAMVTGLDKPATLNSHLFVLRDMSGKLDNHFLLHILNSHMFNHFVKSTKTGS
-171 TKEVLANFD
+171 TLTGLPQKTFVEFAFSCPKYEEQKLLSNYFD
-180 LMLPCYA
+180 R
-187 EQSILADYLIKLDHL
+187 LDHL
-202 ITLHQRKCD
+202 IALHQRKCC
-211 ETKQLKKFMLQK
+211 ELKK
-223 MFPKNGEKNPEIRF
+223 
-237 EGFTDDWEQRKLS
+237 
-250 EICERITRKNRN
+250 
-262 NESDLPLTIASQ
+262 
-274 FGLIDQRD
+274 
-282 FFNKVVAAKDMS
+282 
-294 NYYLLKKGEFAYNK
+294 
-308 SYSNGFDYGSI
+308 
-319 KRLNAYKQGCLS
+319 
-331 TLYICFGITSDEVES
+331 
-346 DYLECFFDT
+346 
-355 LKWYGDLSMICA
+355 
-367 EGARNHGL
+367 
-375 LNVDTKGF
+375 
-383 FDEVTVDLPK
+383 
-393 SLEEQKRISVYM
+393 
-405 NALNRLITLHQR
+405 
-417 KCYELKNLKQ
+417 LKQ
-427 YMANHMFVNQS
+427 YMENHMFVNQS

-837 KEYDK
+837 KEYEK

-1039 ESLQDYNEMFGTHY
+1039 ESLQDYNGMFGTHY
-1053 DVENINAYNSN
+1053 DIENINAYNSN

-1170 SVLDVFSIDIK
+1170 SVLDVFSIDVK

-1259 AENDNPVM
+1259 AENDDPVM

-1441 N
+1441 D

>member
-1 MNSNIINVI
+1 
-10 LIKKCYQKRDSYEG
+10 
-24 CGKYSVR
+24 
-31 FEKITYAW
+31 
-39 EQRKLSDCAEFRRGS
+39 
-54 FPQPYGNKDW
+54 
-64 YDGKGAMPFVQ
+64 
-75 VADVSS
+75 
-81 DMKLVNDT
+81 
-89 KQKISK
+89 
-95 LAQPMSVFAEKG
+95 
-107 SVLVTLQGSIGRVAI
+107 
-122 TQYGAFVD
+122 
-130 RTVLIFDKYKDDIDK
+130 
-145 KFWAYIIKEKFEYE
+145 
-159 AKKAP
+159 
-164 GGTIKTI
+164 
-171 TKEVLANFD
+171 
-180 LMLPCYA
+180 
-187 EQSILADYLIKLDHL
+187 
-202 ITLHQRKCD
+202 
-211 ETKQLKKFMLQK
+211 
-223 MFPKNGEKNPEIRF
+223 
-237 EGFTDDWEQRKLS
+237 
-250 EICERITRKNRN
+250 
-262 NESDLPLTIASQ
+262 
-274 FGLIDQRD
+274 
-282 FFNKVVAAKDMS
+282 
-294 NYYLLKKGEFAYNK
+294 
-308 SYSNGFDYGSI
+308 
-319 KRLNAYKQGCLS
+319 
-331 TLYICFGITSDEVES
+331 
-346 DYLECFFDT
+346 
-355 LKWYGDLSMICA
+355 
-367 EGARNHGL
+367 
-375 LNVDTKGF
+375 
-383 FDEVTVDLPK
+383 
-393 SLEEQKRISVYM
+393 
-405 NALNRLITLHQR
+405 
-417 KCYELKNLKQ
+417 
-427 YMANHMFVNQS
+427 
-438 TKCDRNIATNHKKLQ
+438 
-453 ERTKEMGELESV
+453 
-465 IEQRLIDQLCG
+465 
-476 GDSQWTYRKD
+476 
-486 IRTEEQL
+486 
-493 WDNFKYILEQNNK
+493 
-506 AKLNDMPLSESE
+506 
-518 FAKIKNDV
+518 
-526 SHASFYDAGKWQV
+526 
-539 GENGK
+539 
-544 VYVHVQRGNETLHL
+544 
-558 VVMNNEHIAGGT
+558 
-570 SVYEVINQYQ
+570 
-580 AFKTDEVDDKRD
+580 
-592 RRFDVTLLINGIPM
+592 
-606 IHIELKNK
+606 
-614 DHSYMDGYRQI
+614 
-625 EKYISEGKFRGLF
+625 
-638 SNIQMFVVSNAVD
+638 
-651 TKYFAAARA
+651 
-660 AELAEGKKFITGWVD
+660 
-675 NENYP
+675 
-680 VCDYLDFAKAVLRIP
+680 
-695 QAHEMIAKYTVLDNE
+695 
-710 KKKLLILRPY
+710 
-720 QIHAIEAMRAASK
+720 
-733 RSISGYIWHTTGS
+733 
-746 GKTMTSYK
+746 
-754 ATRNLLMDIPS
+754 
-765 IEKTIF
+765 
-771 LIDRKDLDMQTKMA
+771 
-785 FQSYADNDTIDV
+785 
-797 DDTENVDA
+797 
-805 LIRRLTDGN
+805 
-814 RQMIVT
+814 
-820 TRQKLQTMIAK
+820 
-831 RLQEGT
+831 
-837 KEYDK
+837 
-842 IRNLR
+842 
-847 VAFVVDECHRAVT
+847 
-860 PETKRKI
+860 
-867 ERFFAHSLWYGFT
+867 
-880 GTPIFEENRYE
+880 
-891 QKGDLPQTTDELYG
+891 
-905 ACLHSYTIKN
+905 
-915 AIHDEAVLG
+915 
-924 FMVENLGPKKED
+924 
-936 VDDAV
+936 
-941 FETEEHM
+941 M

-1053 DVENINAYNSN
+1053 DIENINAYNSN

-1170 SVLDVFSIDIK
+1170 SVLDVFSIDVK

-1190 EEISQLSREQKKSFI
+1190 EEIRQLSREQKKSFI

-1259 AENDNPVM
+1259 AENDDPVM

-1441 N
+1441 D

>member
-1 MNSNIINVI
+1 MNTPKI
-10 LIKKCYQKRDSYEG
+10 
-24 CGKYSVR
+24 R
-31 FEKITYAW
+31 FKGFADDW
-39 EQRKLSDCAEFRRGS
+39 EQRKVSELFRVTRGYVLAAT
-54 FPQPYGNKDW
+54 QTNTTKTDEKPYPVYSSQTKD
-64 YDGKGAMPFVQ
+64 KGLMGYYK
-75 VADVSS
+75 DYLYE
-81 DMKLVNDT
+81 D
-89 KQKISK
+89 
-95 LAQPMSVFAEKG
+95 
-107 SVLVTLQGSIGRVAI
+107 AI
-122 TQYGAFVD
+122 TWTTDGANAG
-130 RTVLIFDKYKDDIDK
+130 TVNYRAGKFYCTNVCGVLLSNEVKANQMIAEALNNVAKGYVSYVGNPKLMNNVMADIVIQIPTQ
-145 KFWAYIIKEKFEYE
+145 AEERE
-159 AKKAP
+159 
-164 GGTIKTI
+164 
-171 TKEVLANFD
+171 
-180 LMLPCYA
+180 MLSSLFA
-187 EQSILADYLIKLDHL
+187 SLDHL

-237 EGFTDDWEQRKLS
+237 EGFTDDWEQRKVS
-250 EICERITRKNRN
+250 ELFRVTRGYVLAATQTNTTKTD
-262 NESDLPLTIASQ
+262 EKPYPVYSSQ
-274 FGLIDQRD
+274 TKDKGL
-282 FFNKVVAAKDMS
+282 MG
-294 NYYLLKKGEFAYNK
+294 YYK
-308 SYSNGFDYGSI
+308 
-319 KRLNAYKQGCLS
+319 
-331 TLYICFGITSDEVES
+331 
-346 DYLECFFDT
+346 DYLYEDAITWTTDGANAGTVNYRAGKFYCT
-355 LKWYGDLSMICA
+355 NVCGVLLSNEVKANQMIA
-367 EGARNHGL
+367 E
-375 LNVDTKGF
+375 
-383 FDEVTVDLPK
+383 
-393 SLEEQKRISVYM
+393 
-405 NALNRLITLHQR
+405 ALNNVAKGYVSYVGNPKLMNNVMADIVIQIPTQAEEREMLSSLFASLDHLITLHQR
-417 KCYELKNLKQ
+417 KCCELKKLKQ

-438 TKCDRNIATNHKKLQ
+438 IKCDRNIATNHKIKQ

-506 AKLNDMPLSESE
+506 AKLNDTPLSESE

-638 SNIQMFVVSNAVD
+638 SDIQMFVVSNAVD

-1039 ESLQDYNEMFGTHY
+1039 ESLQDYNAMFGTHY
-1053 DVENINAYNSN
+1053 DIENINAYNSN

-1170 SVLDVFSIDIK
+1170 SVLDVFSIDVK

-1259 AENDNPVM
+1259 AENDDPVM

-1408 KEGVEEPMPK
+1408 KAGVEEPMPK

-1441 N
+1441 D

>member
-1 MNSNIINVI
+1 MNTPKI
-10 LIKKCYQKRDSYEG
+10 
-24 CGKYSVR
+24 R
-31 FEKITYAW
+31 FKGFKDDW
-39 EQRKLSDCAEFRRGS
+39 EQRKFEVVGTVAMCKRIFKEQTSEEGEVPFYKIGTFGGIPDAYITRELFEEYKKNYQY
-54 FPQPYGNKDW
+54 PNKGDI
-64 YDGKGAMPFVQ
+64 
-75 VADVSS
+75 
-81 DMKLVNDT
+81 L
-89 KQKISK
+89 IS
-95 LAQPMSVFAEKG
+95 AS
-107 SVLVTLQGSIGRVAI
+107 GSIGRTVEYTGKDEYYQDSNI
-122 TQYGAFVD
+122 VWLKHENDLDNSFLKVLYGV
-130 RTVLIFDKYKDDIDK
+130 IE
-145 KFWAYIIKEKFEYE
+145 WSCE
-159 AKKAP
+159 
-164 GGTIKTI
+164 GSTIKR
-171 TKEVLANFD
+171 LYNDNF
-180 LMLPCYA
+180 LKTEFMLPKIE
-187 EQSILADYLIKLDHL
+187 EQIKIGEYFSKLDHL

-237 EGFTDDWEQRKLS
+237 EGFTDAWEQRKLDTVAKFS
-250 EICERITRKNRN
+250 KGSGYSKGDLIETGTPIILYGRLYTKYETSISDVDTYVEAKEGSVYSKGGEVIVPASGETAEDIARAATVDKSGILLGGDLNVVMP
-262 NESDLPLTIASQ
+262 NEDINSAFLAIS
-274 FGLIDQRD
+274 I
-282 FFNKVVAAKDMS
+282 
-294 NYYLLKKGEFAYNK
+294 
-308 SYSNGFDYGSI
+308 SNGNSQRELAKKAQGKSVVHIHNEEIRNLIVPFPIKAEQNRIVDYF
-319 KRLNAYKQGCLS
+319 S
-331 TLYICFGITSDEVES
+331 TLD
-346 DYLECFFDT
+346 
-355 LKWYGDLSMICA
+355 
-367 EGARNHGL
+367 H
-375 LNVDTKGF
+375 
-383 FDEVTVDLPK
+383 
-393 SLEEQKRISVYM
+393 
-405 NALNRLITLHQR
+405 LITLHQR
-417 KCYELKNLKQ
+417 KCCELKKLKQ

-438 TKCDRNIATNHKKLQ
+438 IKCDRNIATNHKKLQ

-506 AKLNDMPLSESE
+506 AKLNDTPLSESE

-580 AFKTDEVDDKRD
+580 AFKTDEMDDKRD

-638 SNIQMFVVSNAVD
+638 SNVQMFVVSNAVD

-1441 N
+1441 D